1 MTVRKQTERRRRS
14 ASSRH
19 ILCLFAAF
27 QRRME
32 CLFVCLCLYGLD
44 VVRPRLFMPLTVFAS
59 SIVKT
64 GICLLW
70 GCWGANKSIYL
81 FPVRSVQR
89 FHFPPIGSPL
99 LEVLRIP
106 VRQLLSFFKHAAED
120 TNYPSSPKGRFF
132 FFCSK
137 TLMSEMRLNESR
149 SSNKN

>member
-1 MTVRKQTERRRRS
+1 MPPR
-14 ASSRH
+14 A
-19 ILCLFAAF
+19 IFY
-27 QRRME
+27 
-32 CLFVCLCLYGLD
+32 VCLQPSKEEWNVYLSVCAS
-44 VVRPRLFMPLTVFAS
+44 TVWTLCDRGYS
-59 SIVKT
+59 
-64 GICLLW
+64 CLLLSLLAPLLRPAFVFY
-70 GCWGANKSIYL
+70 GGVGGANKYIYL

-99 LEVLRIP
+99 LEVLRIS